1 MLQYVLDTSLLILFA
16 GLNTIVCSAM
26 TIIQLLVWAVWA
38 VVTRHPARRKLL
50 MVVVGGSV
58 AMLLEFFDFPP
69 LWELIDAHAIRHATS
84 IPVTYLLWSFV
95 RDDSEFRTSR
105 FVKKME

>member
-1 MLQYVLDTSLLILFA
+1 MLQYVLDTSVLILFA
-16 GLNTIVCSAM
+16 GLNTTVCSAM